1 MTASSHTSSQ
11 RAQGVGSLYVASGL
25 DVGDEIEELDTDL
38 TREKND
44 PGASAYTRLKSAVS
58 SGKRTRVEPVV
69 LKTVRAKEGAG
80 GK

>member
-1 MTASSHTSSQ
+1 MIIYRERLEEMNAGQLKSPL
-11 RAQGVGSLYVASGL
+11 R
-25 DVGDEIEELDTDL
+25 DEIEELDTDL